1 MEMEKAKENGAKIF
15 CIYFQNK
22 DSNYD
27 FGNIKGKSLEIL
39 KEISKL
45 GETKEVYDSD
55 SLQSLYSA
63 FYRINEAIETNYR
76 LKLKK

>member
-27 FGNIKGKSLEIL
+27 FGKIKGKSLEN
-39 KEISKL
+39 E
-45 GETKEVYDSD
+45 D
-55 SLQSLYSA
+55 YSS
-63 FYRINEAIETNYR
+63 FF
-76 LKLKK
+76 LM

>member
-1 MEMEKAKENGAKIF
+1 MEKEKAKENGAKIF

-22 DSNYD
+22 ESNYD
-27 FGNIKGKSLEIL
+27 FGDVKGKSLEML
-39 KEISKL
+39 NEISKL

-55 SLQSLYSA
+55 SLESLHKA
-63 FYRINEAIETNYR
+63 FSRINEAIETNYR

>member
-22 DSNYD
+22 DRNYD
-27 FGNIKGKSLEIL
+27 FGKIKGKSLKIL
-39 KEISKL
+39 KEISEL

>member
-1 MEMEKAKENGAKIF
+1 MEREKAKENGAKIF

-22 DSNYD
+22 ESKYD
-27 FGNIKGKSLEIL
+27 FGDIKGKSLEML
-39 KEISKL
+39 NEISKL

-55 SLQSLYSA
+55 SLESLFKA
-63 FYRINEAIETNYR
+63 FSRINEAIETNYR